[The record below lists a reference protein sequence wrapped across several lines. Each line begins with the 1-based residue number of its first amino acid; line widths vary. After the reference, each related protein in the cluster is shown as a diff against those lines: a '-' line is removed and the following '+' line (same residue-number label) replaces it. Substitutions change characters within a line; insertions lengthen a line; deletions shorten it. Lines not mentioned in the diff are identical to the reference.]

1 MRNLNTIWP
10 WLFEGRDKSR
20 FKTVLD
26 SLRTIVEIV
35 AIAVAGWWAWEHFER
50 TEAPA
55 LRNNLKIEA
64 SLKWFDAA
72 RSDYC
77 WGQVTLGIENASK
90 SSVEIGKVVREAWHF
105 KLPETQKS
113 IEALDVSQLPKEGFT
128 TLTVQDGPGTWS
140 FAPNASVKQ
149 EFSWNVKRNPGYYTL
164 FKVRFFERSSDGSV
178 GNEIASHYIFGPTCQ
193 VAAKESGSPQDQ

>member
-1 MRNLNTIWP
+1 MPKSLKTIWP

-35 AIAVAGWWAWEHFER
+35 ALVIAGWWAWEHFER

-55 LRNNLKIEA
+55 LRNNLKFEA
-64 SLKWFDAA
+64 SLKWFDAE
-72 RSDYC
+72 RDGYC

-90 SSVEIGKVVREAWHF
+90 SSVEIGSVIREAWNF
-105 KLPETQKS
+105 KLPANEQKDV
-113 IEALDVSQLPKEGFT
+113 EAIDVSQLPREDFT
-128 TLTVQDGPGTWS
+128 TLTVKDGPGNWS

-149 EFSWNVKRNPGYYTL
+149 EFSWNVKKKPGYYTL
-164 FKVRFFERSSDGSV
+164 FKLRFFERSA
-178 GNEIASHYIFGPTCQ
+178 GNEIASYYIFGPTCQ
-193 VAAKESGSPQDQ
+193 IAAKENDK